1 MSENQDTEV
10 TLGTGKLL
18 GFFFGMVIIC
28 GIFFSLG
35 YLVGKGSSQ
44 AGAPVM
50 TDSAVNSNISS
61 TGGAKPAAGH
71 SASTDATAKSCAEG
85 DTTCTPG
92 STGSESAA
100 ITATPAAADNSTKDS
115 ASDAARGEESAARS
129 TDKPAASAKNVAP
142 ELNSAPQSL
151 TGIMVQVAAVT
162 KQEDADALVK
172 ALRKKEYPVFVVAQ
186 ADNKLFHVQVGPFA
200 QQKDA
205 EAMRAKLAGDG
216 YNAILKK

>member
-1 MSENQDTEV
+1 MAEQDTEL
-10 TLGTGKLL
+10 TLSTGKLL
-18 GFFFGMVIIC
+18 GFFFGMVVVC

-44 AGAPVM
+44 AGVPVM
-50 TDSAVNSNISS
+50 TDSAAASNISS
-61 TGGAKPAAGH
+61 NGGAKPAAGH
-71 SASTDATAKSCAEG
+71 MATEATAAKPCAPG
-85 DTTCTPG
+85 DANCTPLPA
-92 STGSESAA
+92 TSESAA
-100 ITATPAAADNSTKDS
+100 ITATLSPSSDTSPTTKPPVT
-115 ASDAARGEESAARS
+115 DAAKSDG
-129 TDKPAASAKNVAP
+129 TASAKTTAP

-151 TGIMVQVAAVT
+151 TGFMVQVAAVS

-172 ALRKKEYPVFVVAQ
+172 ALRKKEYPVFVVPQ
-186 ADNKLFHVQVGPFA
+186 ADNKMFRVQVGPFA